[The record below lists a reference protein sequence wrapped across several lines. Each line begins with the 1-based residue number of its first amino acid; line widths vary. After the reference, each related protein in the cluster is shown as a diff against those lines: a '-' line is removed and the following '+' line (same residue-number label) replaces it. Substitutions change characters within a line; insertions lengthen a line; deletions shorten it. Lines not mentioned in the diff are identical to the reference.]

1 MSGTTG
7 RTTQRT
13 DLDARSERLLPSVE
27 LPAPVEDLAAAAATR
42 LGWDGTVLPPMT
54 LLGRRVVVVAEILA
68 DAHAERICLGAEPVA
83 DRATVSTWVWPEL
96 AGRVPPPAV
105 RIQGVLSVARHWR
118 TGLVSTVPFGRY
130 AETAVVL
137 PWWAATTHD
146 YLVNCLP
153 RARRFGVNLLTA
165 DPEGVVEL
173 DLPSTLDGQPL
184 EKDATSRWLNEVV
197 YERMLTTVE
206 ASA

>member
-7 RTTQRT
+7 RTSQRT
-13 DLDARSERLLPSVE
+13 DVDARPERLLPSVE
-27 LPAPVEDLAAAAATR
+27 LPAPVEELAVNAANR
-42 LGWDGTVLPPMT
+42 LGWQGTVLPPMT
-54 LLGRRVVVVAEILA
+54 LLGRRVIVVAEILA

-105 RIQGVLSVARHWR
+105 RILGVLSVARHWR

-137 PWWAATTHD
+137 PWWSATTHD

-165 DPEGVVEL
+165 DPEGVTEL
-173 DLPSTLDGQPL
+173 DLPAAVECPL
-184 EKDATSRWLNEVV
+184 VEQDATSRWLNEVI

-206 ASA
+206 

>member
-27 LPAPVEDLAAAAATR
+27 LPAPVEDLAAAAAAR
-42 LGWDGTVLPPMT
+42 LGWSGSVLPPMT

-96 AGRVPPPAV
+96 AGRVPPLSPSVPAGD
-105 RIQGVLSVARHWR
+105 RLHDMLRLLQRAIH
-118 TGLVSTVPFGRY
+118 GLV
-130 AETAVVL
+130 
-137 PWWAATTHD
+137 
-146 YLVNCLP
+146 
-153 RARRFGVNLLTA
+153 RR
-165 DPEGVVEL
+165 
-173 DLPSTLDGQPL
+173 
-184 EKDATSRWLNEVV
+184 R
-197 YERMLTTVE
+197 
-206 ASA
+206 